1 MTTHEGRMTRYLCS
15 LLVGLVVLFSG
26 CATSGTR
33 APGAFI
39 RTELYFGAVDPA
51 EWSDFLATVVTP
63 RFPDGFSVF
72 DMQGQWRAPSG
83 EVRKLPSR
91 MLVIIHAP
99 KPGPET
105 SIEAVRTLF
114 KERFKQVSVLRASH
128 PVSASF

>member
-1 MTTHEGRMTRYLCS
+1 MTKHGGRMTKSLLS
-15 LLVGLVVLFSG
+15 LLVGFAVLLSG
-26 CATSGTR
+26 CATSGAR
-33 APGAFI
+33 SPAAFI

-91 MLVIIHAP
+91 MLVIIHGP
-99 KPGPET
+99 EPGPEA

>member
-1 MTTHEGRMTRYLCS
+1 MTKHEHRMKKALVPLLIAIAVLLSSCS
-15 LLVGLVVLFSG
+15 
-26 CATSGTR
+26 T
-33 APGAFI
+33 PGSKSQGSFI

-51 EWSDFLATVVTP
+51 EWSEFLATVVTP

-91 MLVIIHAP
+91 MLVVIHRPQPA
-99 KPGPET
+99 
-105 SIEAVRTLF
+105 SDASVEAIRTLF

-128 PVSASF
+128 PVRASF

>member
-1 MTTHEGRMTRYLCS
+1 MKRWILS
-15 LLVGLVVLFSG
+15 LLVGFAVLFSG

-33 APGAFI
+33 SQGAFI

-91 MLVIIHAP
+91 MLVIIHGP
-99 KPGPET
+99 EPGPEA

-128 PVSASF
+128 PVDASF

>member
-1 MTTHEGRMTRYLCS
+1 MKRWILS
-15 LLVGLVVLFSG
+15 LPVGFAVLFSG

-33 APGAFI
+33 SPGAFI
-39 RTELYFGAVDPA
+39 RTGPCSGAVDA
-51 EWSDFLATVVTP
+51 AGWADFLATVVTP
-63 RFPDGFSVF
+63 RFSDGSGVF

-99 KPGPET
+99 KPGPEA
-105 SIEAVRTLF
+105 SIEAVRALS
-114 KERFKQVSVLRASH
+114 KERFQQVPVLRASH